1 MTFRN
6 RLIPPD
12 AAYYSINRGS
22 GAGSL
27 EINFYGK
34 GRDQIP
40 AGLAAGPIAD
50 LPGVLAK
57 CINPESDNEVSHLRN
72 ITFEH
77 VGYSTYHVMR
87 DGEFVGIVSKQLIGD
102 RWKCGCP
109 SVDLWFESKERA
121 ALVHLAIIDA
131 MAVERPDVEIAL
143 GQVRAARVRVRQD
156 LITTRDQLD
165 QVIGGLDDA

>member
-6 RLIPPD
+6 RLTPPD

-27 EINFYGK
+27 EINFYGE
-34 GRDQIP
+34 GYDQIP

-50 LPGVLAK
+50 LPGLLAK
-57 CINPESDNEVSHLRN
+57 CINNEVPHPRN

-77 VGYSTYHVMR
+77 VGHSTYHVKR
-87 DGEFVGIVSKQLIGD
+87 DGEFVGIVQKQMTGD
-102 RWKCGCP
+102 RWKCGSP
-109 SVDLWFESKERA
+109 SLDLWFESKERA
-121 ALVHLAIIDA
+121 ALVHLAIADA

-143 GQVRAARVRVRQD
+143 GQARAARIRIRQD

-165 QVIGGLDDA
+165 QVIQQLNGEG

>member
-6 RLIPPD
+6 RLTPPD
-12 AAYYSINRGS
+12 TAYYSINRGS

-27 EINFYGK
+27 EINFYGE
-34 GRDQIP
+34 GSDQIP
-40 AGLAAGPIAD
+40 ADLAAGPIAD

-57 CINPESDNEVSHLRN
+57 CINNEVPHPRN

-77 VGYSTYHVMR
+77 VGYSTYHLMR
-87 DGEFVGIVSKQLIGD
+87 DGEFAGIVSKQLIGD

-109 SVDLWFESKERA
+109 SVDLWFESRERA
-121 ALVHLAIIDA
+121 ALVHLAIADA

-143 GQVRAARVRVRQD
+143 GQVRAARVRIRQD

-165 QVIGGLDDA
+165 QVIGELDDA